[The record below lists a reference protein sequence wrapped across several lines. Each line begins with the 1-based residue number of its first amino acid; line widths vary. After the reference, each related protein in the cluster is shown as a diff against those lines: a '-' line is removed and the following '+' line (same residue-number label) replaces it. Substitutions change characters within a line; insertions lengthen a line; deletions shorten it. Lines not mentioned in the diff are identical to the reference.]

1 MNLICF
7 LNTFLWC
14 TLIQKNV
21 IVCQNIITSSLFQYL
36 LTLVICIVLHLCPKQ
51 IHALYSCKSFRVYLF
66 PVEIVP
72 VNVGCLSWLLVFS
85 IIGFQKSEVNLHSVK
100 IIPLRADLALISS
113 PQSSYRGN
121 TPKSSLLYQCFFSLS
136 TSFL

>member
-1 MNLICF
+1 MS
-7 LNTFLWC
+7 
-14 TLIQKNV
+14 
-21 IVCQNIITSSLFQYL
+21 SSLFQYR
-36 LTLVICIVLHLCPKQ
+36 LTLVICIVLHLCPKR
-51 IHALYSCKSFRVYLF
+51 IHALYSCQSFRVYLF

-72 VNVGCLSWLLVFS
+72 ANVGCLSRLLVFS

-121 TPKSSLLYQCFFSLS
+121 TPKSSLLYQCFSSLS